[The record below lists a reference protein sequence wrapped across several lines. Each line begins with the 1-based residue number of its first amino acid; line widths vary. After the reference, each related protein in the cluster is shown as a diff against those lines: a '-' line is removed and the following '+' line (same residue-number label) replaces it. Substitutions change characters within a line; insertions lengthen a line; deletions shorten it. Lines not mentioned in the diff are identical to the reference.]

1 MKTIGLIVN
10 PIAGMGGSVGL
21 KGTDGPM
28 VLQARRMGAR
38 PVTPERAADFLAH
51 VAHHKAIA
59 WLAGP
64 GPMGAMY
71 LSALALPFTLVTA
84 GVRECGD
91 DTTADDTRRIA
102 TAMVQAGA
110 DLLVFVG
117 GDGTARDIH
126 DAIGVQRPVV
136 AVPAGV
142 KVYSGAFA
150 LSPRAAAAMVEAF
163 IAGAD
168 VTEVEVLDIDED
180 AFREGR
186 LEARHY
192 GFLLT
197 PAVEAQLQP
206 GKEGTRTTPDTVE
219 NKRELAAAFVE
230 EMETGVLYL
239 LGPGTTV
246 QAIAEALA
254 AEKTLLGIDALLD
267 GQIIARD
274 LNEQQILALL
284 EAHPRTSIVVTPLG
298 GNGFI
303 FGRGNKPFTPEVIR
317 RVGREHIVVIA
328 TEQKAHQIGVLR
340 VDTGD
345 AALDGQ
351 LAGYHQVLI
360 GYGIARAMRVQAA

>member
-1 MKTIGLIVN
+1 MKTVGLIVN

-28 VLQARRMGAR
+28 VLQARHLGAR

-51 VAHHKAIA
+51 VAHHEAIA

-64 GPMGAMY
+64 GPMGAAA
-71 LSALALPFTLVTA
+71 LSGLSLPFTLVTA
-84 GVRECGD
+84 DAREFGD
-91 DTTADDTRRIA
+91 ETTADDTRRIA
-102 TAMVQAGA
+102 MEMVRAGA

-126 DAIGVQRPVV
+126 DAIGVQIPVV

-150 LSPRAAAAMVEAF
+150 LSPRAAAAIVEAF

-168 VTEVEVLDIDED
+168 ITEVEVLDIDED

-197 PAVEAQLQP
+197 PAVGAQLQP
-206 GKEGTRTTPDTVE
+206 GKEGTRTTPDTAE
-219 NKRELAAAFVE
+219 NRRELAAAFVE
-230 EMETGVLYL
+230 EMKTGVLYL

-246 QAIAEALA
+246 QAIAEELA
-254 AEKTLLGIDALLD
+254 VEKTLLGIDALLD
-267 GQIIARD
+267 GQVIARD
-274 LNEQQILALL
+274 LNERQILALL
-284 EAHPRTSIVVTPLG
+284 EVHPRAAIVVTPLG

-317 RVGREHIVVIA
+317 LVGLDHIVVIA

-345 AALDGQ
+345 ASLDAQ

-360 GYGIARAMRVQAA
+360 GYGIARAMKIQAA

>member
-1 MKTIGLIVN
+1 MYIDLRKEDGVAVLTIDRPEALNAMNVDMLAELRKTIEQV
-10 PIAGMGGSVGL
+10 
-21 KGTDGPM
+21 
-28 VLQARRMGAR
+28 
-38 PVTPERAADFLAH
+38 E
-51 VAHHKAIA
+51 
-59 WLAGP
+59 
-64 GPMGAMY
+64 
-71 LSALALPFTLVTA
+71 
-84 GVRECGD
+84 GD
-91 DTTADDTRRIA
+91 DDI
-102 TAMVQAGA
+102 
-110 DLLVFVG
+110 LVLVVT
-117 GDGTARDIH
+117 GT
-126 DAIGVQRPVV
+126 G
-136 AVPAGV
+136 
-142 KVYSGAFA
+142 K
-150 LSPRAAAAMVEAF
+150 AF

-168 VTEVEVLDIDED
+168 ITEVEVLDIDED